1 MSTDAATAPKRA
13 DAVRNR
19 ERVVAAAAAVFGE
32 RGIEAS
38 VPEVAARAGV
48 GKATVYRS
56 FPTKEHLIAAVV
68 LDRMDDFERRAR
80 ELLEEPDAWAALNEL
95 MSEKAAEHC
104 ADRTLASAIQAG
116 AAPDL
121 LAEARRRMWGAV
133 EDLMER
139 AKAQGRMRAN
149 ATSSDLRVLW
159 GGAARMLAAD
169 DVDDPAEWRR
179 YAALVL
185 DALRA

>member
-1 MSTDAATAPKRA
+1 MDAAAIPKRA

-19 ERVVAAAAAVFGE
+19 ERVVAAAAAVFAE

-38 VPEVAARAGV
+38 VPDVAARAGV

-56 FPTKEHLIAAVV
+56 FPTKEHLIAAV
-68 LDRMDDFERRAR
+68 LLERMGEFERRAR
-80 ELLEEPDAWAALNEL
+80 ELLEEPDAWAALREL
-95 MSEKAAEHC
+95 MSEKAMEHC
-104 ADRTLASAIQAG
+104 VDRTLTSALQAG
-116 AAPDL
+116 AAPHL
-121 LAEARRRMWGAV
+121 LAEARWRMWGAV
-133 EDLMER
+133 EELMER
-139 AKAQGRMRAN
+139 AKAQGRMRES
-149 ATSSDLRVLW
+149 ATSSDMRVLW

-169 DVDDPAEWRR
+169 EVDDPAEWRR